1 MGTENCSSRAFLQKW
16 GNMSEEQ
23 EQVVFVVDDDEAVRK
38 GISLLLKSV
47 SIQTET
53 FGSAQEFLSAYSPN
67 RPGCLV
73 LDVRMPGMSGLD
85 LQDHLAEQDIR
96 LPIVIITGHGDVPM
110 AVRAVKMGA
119 VDLIEKPFRDQVLLE
134 CVQKALQ
141 LDKELR
147 KDAEERAGIKERL
160 SDLTPR
166 EHQIM
171 QMVVTGK
178 PNKVIAREL
187 GLSQKTVEFHRA
199 HVMAKTEAGSVAEL
213 VRLALK
219 VGAKKR

>member
-1 MGTENCSSRAFLQKW
+1 
-16 GNMSEEQ
+16 MSEEQ
-23 EQVVFVVDDDEAVRK
+23 GQVVFVVDDDEAVRK

-47 SIQTET
+47 SIETET
-53 FGSAQEFLSAYSPN
+53 FGSAQEFLDAYNPG

-85 LQDHLAEQDIR
+85 LQDHLAEQDIQ
-96 LPIVIITGHGDVPM
+96 LPIVIVTGHGDVPM

-147 KDAEERAGIKERL
+147 KDAEERARIKERL

-178 PNKVIAREL
+178 PNKVIAKEL

-219 VGAKKR
+219 VGASKN

>member
-1 MGTENCSSRAFLQKW
+1 MT
-16 GNMSEEQ
+16 EEQ
-23 EQVVFVVDDDEAVRK
+23 EKQSQGQVVFVVDDDEAVRK
-38 GISLLLKSV
+38 GICLLLKSV
-47 SIQTET
+47 SIETET
-53 FGSAQEFLSAYSPN
+53 YASAQEFLAAYDPS
-67 RPGCLV
+67 RSGCLV

-85 LQDHLAEQDIR
+85 LQTHLAEQDIR
-96 LPIVIITGHGDVPM
+96 IPIVIVTGHGDVPM

-134 CVQKALQ
+134 CVQKALN

-147 KDAEERAGIKERL
+147 KDAEECKAIKARL

-171 QMVVTGK
+171 QMVVSGK
-178 PNKVIAREL
+178 PNKVIAKEL

-213 VRLALK
+213 VRLAMK
-219 VGAKKR
+219 VGQNK